1 MKHNL
6 FEAFPPLSK
15 ADWIAQ
21 INKDL
26 RGKPFQETL
35 VSQTREGLV
44 IAPAYTAEDIE
55 YAYWAKAFRYRSQQ
69 DVTALGY
76 SPRHW
81 TTVAQQRI
89 QPGEEATANK
99 RLLEQLQQGV
109 DGLHLQLS
117 AEVDFELLFSGV
129 GLPYISVYLA
139 PEGDPVALLRH
150 FLRYADQAGC
160 TTEQLQGGMLYD
172 PVAVALR
179 VQQSRSDALKT
190 FLALTELSVPF
201 PHFYGACV
209 DFQAYHSS
217 GANAIQ
223 ETLYALAGFQD
234 LLLQAE
240 EKGYALGPLAR
251 QVFLRGSAGA
261 HYFPEIAKIRAQRIL
276 FQSLLALAD
285 VAVSSEEVHQYVAS
299 SYWTKTRRDVYTNM
313 LRNTTEA
320 MAALLGGANA
330 LEVLPHTVAKAE
342 ASNFDLRMA
351 RNISS
356 ILRDESYLDKV
367 VDPLAGAYLI
377 ENLIEQLC
385 REVKKQ
391 WEALEQKRGW
401 WEAYTSGTLQA
412 AVRQARVSVQEAVAS
427 GQQVMVGVNR
437 YTQEEAFEPEGSVE
451 EAAWQLLPARASSL
465 VEHKAA
471 EG

>member
-6 FEAFPPLSK
+6 FEAFPPLQK

-35 VSQTREGLV
+35 VSQTREGLE

-55 YAYWAKAFRYRSQQ
+55 NAHWAKAFRYRSQQ
-69 DVTALGY
+69 DLTALGY

-81 TTVAQQRI
+81 TTVAQQRV
-89 QPGEEATANK
+89 QPGEEVAANK
-99 RLLEQLQQGV
+99 RLLDQLQQGV
-109 DGLHLQLS
+109 DGLHLKLG
-117 AEVDFELLFSGV
+117 AEVDFSALFAGI

-139 PEGDPVALLRH
+139 PEGDPVALLRG
-150 FLRYADQAGC
+150 FLAYAQQAEGSA
-160 TTEQLQGGMLYD
+160 EQLQGGLLYD
-172 PVAVALR
+172 PVAAALR
-179 VQQSRSDALKT
+179 VQQNRSDAFQT
-190 FLALTELSVPF
+190 FLALAELSAPY

-209 DFQAYHSS
+209 DFQAYHAS
-217 GANAIQ
+217 GADAVQ

-240 EKGYALGPLAR
+240 EGGHALEPLAR

-261 HYFPEIAKIRAQRIL
+261 HYFPEIAKVRAQRIL

-285 VAVSSEEVHQYVAS
+285 VTVASEEVQQYVS
-299 SYWTKTRRDVYTNM
+299 TSPWTKTRRDVYTNM

-377 ENLIEQLC
+377 ENVIEQLC
-385 REVKKQ
+385 GEVKKQ
-391 WEALEQKRGW
+391 WEALEQNGGW
-401 WEAYTSGTLQA
+401 WAAYAAGTMQD
-412 AVRQARVSVQEAVAS
+412 AVRRARVSVHEAVAS
-427 GQQVMVGVNR
+427 GKQVMVGVNR
-437 YTQEEAFEPEGSVE
+437 YTQEEEFEPEMPVE
-451 EAAWQLLPARASSL
+451 EAEWQLLPARASSL
-465 VEHKAA
+465 VERKA
-471 EG
+471 E